1 MAKRKISGKS
11 VLITG
16 ASSGIGWHL
25 AIQLAAAG
33 ATVVLCAR
41 REDRLGELAEQIRA
55 EGGTAI
61 VVAGDVAD
69 EDCRQRLV
77 ARCEQDLGGLDIL
90 INNAGI
96 GAMGRFDEATPER
109 MRQIFEVNFFALAEL
124 IRISLPMLKRSNDP
138 AIVNISSVLG
148 HRGAPLKSEYCASK
162 FAVHGFSD
170 SIRAE
175 LATDGVEVL
184 LVSPST
190 TDSEFFD
197 ASIEDQTNKDWKKR
211 GAMSPEIVA
220 AKTIRA
226 IRKRRHEI
234 ILTFGGRILVWLDRL
249 IPGLANRLM
258 AKFGQ

>member
-25 AIQLAAAG
+25 AVQLAAAG

-41 REDRLGELAEQIRA
+41 RKERLSGLAEQIRTA
-55 EGGTAI
+55 GGKAI

-69 EDCRQRLV
+69 AECRRSLI
-77 ARCEQDLGGLDIL
+77 AHCEQHLGGLDIL

-96 GAMGRFDEATPER
+96 GAMGRFDEADTER

-124 IRISLPMLKRSNDP
+124 IRISLPMLKRADDP
-138 AIVNISSVLG
+138 IIVNISSVLG

-175 LATDGVEVL
+175 LASDGIEVW

-211 GAMSPEIVA
+211 GAMPPEIVA